1 MDKMEAVKY
10 FIERASQLHI
20 DIRYPFGEAIDG
32 NYEEITS
39 AVDELEK
46 EVYSIFDEPV
56 ELRYGASKVVIM
68 SEEWDYVLKIP
79 FNGAYTFLEDDYNE
93 YCDNHDSEP
102 QIKDYITFEKYRGA
116 DSEDGWDYCDAENNK
131 YDKAEKAEVNQY
143 FVKTEFLCFTNGG
156 YPIYIQDRC
165 RYRTSEDKSTDK
177 SRKIA
182 SSRQAEYKDGGI
194 NSVLWI
200 ASFIDFYG
208 EAEFE
213 KLRVFLD
220 SDEDLNG
227 DLHDENVGYTME
239 GKPIILDYAG
249 FNS

>member
-10 FIERASQLHI
+10 FIERVSRLHI
-20 DIRYPFGEAIDG
+20 DIRYPFGESLEG
-32 NYEEITS
+32 NYEEVTG
-39 AVDELEK
+39 AVDELEQ

-68 SEEWDYVLKIP
+68 SREWDYVLKIP
-79 FNGAYTFLEDDYNE
+79 FNGAYTFLEAEYNE

-102 QIKDYITFEKYRGA
+102 KMKDYITFEKYCGA

-131 YDKAEKAEVNQY
+131 YDKAEEAKVNQY
-143 FVKTEFLCFTNGG
+143 FAKTEFLCFTNGG
-156 YPIYIQDRC
+156 YPVYIQEKC
-165 RYRTSEDKSTDK
+165 RYRISEDKSTDK
-177 SRKIA
+177 SRNIA

-194 NSVLWI
+194 SSVLWI

-213 KLRVFLD
+213 KLRIFLD

-227 DLHDENVGYTME
+227 DLHDENVGYTMD